1 MEKVNRIMKIQ
12 YASDLHLEMRDNM
25 NYIKNHPLPVIGD
38 ILVLAGDIYY
48 LDNPS
53 ITHLQFWD
61 WCADHFQH
69 TLMVPGN
76 HEYYNYSD
84 IQERGNSWHWMLRSN
99 VGYFQNQAVRIGD
112 VTFFLTT
119 LWSVITNPNKTIVRG
134 SLNDY
139 YRIKLGKRLLT
150 PDDINAMHMKCLE
163 FLDNGLAL
171 DEEHKVV
178 VSHHVPARSCVAPRY
193 QDSPLTDAFCANLD
207 KFVELRDIDAWI
219 YGHSHSNLDRVIGK
233 TRMLCN
239 QLGYVNHAGEGTDF
253 NPGKVLEI

>member
-1 MEKVNRIMKIQ
+1 MKIQ

-61 WCADHFQH
+61 WCADHFQY
-69 TLMVPGN
+69 TLMFPGN

-84 IQERGNSWHWMLRSN
+84 IQERGNSWHWMLRNN
-99 VGYFQNQAVRIGD
+99 VGYFQNKAVRIGD

-119 LWSVITNPNKTIVRG
+119 LWSVITNPNKTIVRS

-139 YRIKLGKRLLT
+139 YRIKCGKRLLT
-150 PDDINAMHMKCLE
+150 PDDINALHMKCLD
-163 FLDNGLAL
+163 FLDKGLES
-171 DEEHKVV
+171 DEKHKVV

-193 QDSPLTDAFCANLD
+193 LDSPLTDAFCANLA
-207 KFVELRDIDAWI
+207 KFIEQRDIEAWI
-219 YGHSHSNLDRVIGK
+219 YGHSHTNIDSSIGN
-233 TRMLCN
+233 TTILCN
-239 QLGYVNHAGEGTDF
+239 QLGYVNHDGEGTDF
-253 NPGKVLEI
+253 YPGKVLEI

>member
-1 MEKVNRIMKIQ
+1 MKIQ
-12 YASDLHLEMRDNM
+12 YASDLHLEMLDNM

-61 WCADHFQH
+61 WCSDHFQY

-84 IQERGNSWHWMLRSN
+84 IQERGNSWHWMLRNN
-99 VGYFQNQAVRIGD
+99 VGYFQNKVVRIGD

-119 LWSVITNPNKTIVRG
+119 LWSAITNPNKTIVR
-134 SLNDY
+134 SALNDY
-139 YRIKLGKRLLT
+139 YRIKCGKRLLT
-150 PDDINAMHMKCLE
+150 PDDINALHMKCLD
-163 FLDNGLAL
+163 FLDKGLES
-171 DEEHKVV
+171 DEKHKVV

-193 QDSPLTDAFCANLD
+193 LDSPLTDAFCANLA
-207 KFVELRDIDAWI
+207 KFIELRDIDAWI
-219 YGHSHSNLDRVIGK
+219 YGHSHTNIDSSIGN
-233 TRMLCN
+233 TTILCN
-239 QLGYVNHAGEGTDF
+239 QLGYVNHDDEGTDF
-253 NPGKVLEI
+253 YPGKVLEI